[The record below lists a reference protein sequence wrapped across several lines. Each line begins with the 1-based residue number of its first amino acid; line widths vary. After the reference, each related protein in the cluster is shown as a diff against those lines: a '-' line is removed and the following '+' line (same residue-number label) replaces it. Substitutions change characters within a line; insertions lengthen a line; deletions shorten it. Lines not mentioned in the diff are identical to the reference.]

1 VGKNQKSDLT
11 LSDFPKVGPCTSF
24 NYRVRDPI
32 EALPGFEGP
41 ASAYPPLALWL
52 LSGRQKRFI
61 LCSVVV
67 RKEQGKETSE
77 KQQNKNKKQERDTQK
92 KRSLE
97 ERSTRRV
104 LRRERER
111 ISRMS
116 GVGRKK
122 GILEVFKFATY
133 VTIPI
138 VMMSMFAN
146 NTENLDRIIRN
157 RAYVVYPPE
166 GPRPPSGDEIREM
179 VKKNK
184 TVS

>member
-77 KQQNKNKKQERDTQK
+77 KQQNKNKKTRERYTEEAKPGRTEDK
-92 KRSLE
+92 KSA
-97 ERSTRRV
+97 SK
-104 LRRERER
+104 REREDIKDVR
-111 ISRMS
+111 CGAEEGNPGGFQVCNIRDNTDCHD
-116 GVGRKK
+116 V
-122 GILEVFKFATY
+122 Y
-133 VTIPI
+133 V
-138 VMMSMFAN
+138 
-146 NTENLDRIIRN
+146 R
-157 RAYVVYPPE
+157 
-166 GPRPPSGDEIREM
+166 
-179 VKKNK
+179 
-184 TVS
+184 